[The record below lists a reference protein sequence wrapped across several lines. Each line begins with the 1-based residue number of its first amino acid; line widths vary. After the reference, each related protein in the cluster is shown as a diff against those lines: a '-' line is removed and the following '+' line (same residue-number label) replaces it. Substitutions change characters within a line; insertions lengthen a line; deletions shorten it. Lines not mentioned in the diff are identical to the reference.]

1 MGKIFFYNT
10 KIGEIGIVEDG
21 DGITDIYTKGV
32 LEDKQKIIKENSL
45 VEEETSLIKKAY
57 NELEEY
63 FKGNRKEFTI
73 KLSLKGTDFQK
84 KVWNELMNIPY
95 GETRS
100 YKEIAVKIGKPTA
113 ARAVGMA
120 NNKNKIL
127 IVIPCHRVIGQNG
140 ALVGYGAGINM
151 KKYLLDLEKENKY
164 E

>member
-1 MGKIFFYNT
+1 MRKVFFYNT
-10 KIGEIGIVEDG
+10 KIGEIGIVED
-21 DGITDIYTKGV
+21 DYGITEIYTKDI
-32 LEDKQKIIKENSL
+32 LEDKEKIIQENSL
-45 VEEETSLIKKAY
+45 KIEETSLINKAY

-63 FKGNRKEFTI
+63 FNGKRKEFTL

-100 YKEIAVKIGKPTA
+100 YKEVAIKIGKPTA

-127 IVIPCHRVIGQNG
+127 IIIPCHRVIGQNG
-140 ALVGYGAGINM
+140 SLVGYGAGLDI
-151 KKYLLDLEKENKY
+151 KKYLLDLEKENKK

>member
-1 MGKIFFYNT
+1 MRKIFFYNT

-21 DGITDIYTKGV
+21 YGITDIYKKDV
-32 LEDKQKIIKENSL
+32 LEDKEKIIQVNSL
-45 VEEETSLIKKAY
+45 IEEETSLIKKAY

-63 FKGNRKEFTI
+63 FKGKRKKFTI
-73 KLSLKGTDFQK
+73 KLSLEGTDFQK

-140 ALVGYGAGINM
+140 SLVGYGAGMDM
-151 KKYLLDLEKENKY
+151 KKYLLDLEKENKG